1 MLGAVIS
8 CKIKLAMANEI
19 DFSGWIRTEEN
30 LKLIKTSK
38 NYRRAI
44 HWQRF
49 TKAIKYKRWYY
60 FTWWNIKGLLFNETK
75 QF

>member
-1 MLGAVIS
+1 M
-8 CKIKLAMANEI
+8 NEV
-19 DFSGWIRTEEN
+19 DFSGWDRTEEHIEW
-30 LKLIKTSK
+30 IKTK
-38 NYRRAI
+38 PKYRRAI

-49 TKAIKYKRWYY
+49 TKAIKQKRWSW

>member
-1 MLGAVIS
+1 M
-8 CKIKLAMANEI
+8 NEV
-19 DFSGWIRTEEN
+19 DFSGWDRTEKHLEW
-30 LKLIKTSK
+30 IKTSPK
-38 NYRRAI
+38 YRRVI

-49 TKAIKYKRWYY
+49 TKAIKYKRWRH